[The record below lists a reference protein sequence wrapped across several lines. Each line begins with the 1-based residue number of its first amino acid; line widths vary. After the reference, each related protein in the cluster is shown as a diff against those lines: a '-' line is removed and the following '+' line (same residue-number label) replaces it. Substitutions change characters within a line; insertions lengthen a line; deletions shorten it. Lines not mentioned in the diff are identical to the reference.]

1 MACHAPLRLVRFF
14 GLAVSLTLLASDH
27 VSAQQQL
34 SEAVGQHGMVVS
46 VSPPATRAGLGIL
59 KAGGNAVDAAVA
71 VEFALAVTWP
81 EAGNIGG
88 GGFMMVHPGGDRRR
102 RVVCIDYRETAPR
115 KATETM
121 FGPRDGRYTH
131 KIVGVPG
138 TVHGMVTAHKR
149 YGSMKWKRLL
159 EPAIRLARDGFEV
172 DAALARSL
180 NAVLASRSVRRG
192 EHHQELIRVYGKS
205 EGRWQA
211 GDRLVLPD
219 LASTLDRI
227 AAKKDDGFYE
237 GRIARLIEEEM
248 KRGGGLITR
257 RDLDDYRARV
267 RSAVHGTFRGHDIY
281 GAPPPSSGVTCVVQ
295 MLNVLEHFDLRKHP
309 RYSARNLHVM
319 AETMKRAYCDRARHL
334 GDSDFVDIPSHLV
347 SKSYAAKLAGQIDL
361 KTATPSEKLA
371 PEIQIADES
380 PQTTHFSVV
389 DRRGMAVS
397 NTTTLE
403 GSWGAKIAQTWANRK
418 MVAVAT
424 RPCRG

>member
-1 MACHAPLRLVRFF
+1 MTCHAPLRLVRFF

-159 EPAIRLARDGFEV
+159 EPAIRLARDGFAV
-172 DAALARSL
+172 AAALALSL
-180 NAVLASRSVRRG
+180 
-192 EHHQELIRVYGKS
+192 
-205 EGRWQA
+205 
-211 GDRLVLPD
+211 
-219 LASTLDRI
+219 
-227 AAKKDDGFYE
+227 
-237 GRIARLIEEEM
+237 
-248 KRGGGLITR
+248 
-257 RDLDDYRARV
+257 
-267 RSAVHGTFRGHDIY
+267 
-281 GAPPPSSGVTCVVQ
+281 
-295 MLNVLEHFDLRKHP
+295 KH
-309 RYSARNLHVM
+309 
-319 AETMKRAYCDRARHL
+319 
-334 GDSDFVDIPSHLV
+334 I
-347 SKSYAAKLAGQIDL
+347 
-361 KTATPSEKLA
+361 
-371 PEIQIADES
+371 
-380 PQTTHFSVV
+380 
-389 DRRGMAVS
+389 
-397 NTTTLE
+397 
-403 GSWGAKIAQTWANRK
+403 
-418 MVAVAT
+418 
-424 RPCRG
+424 